1 VKLLRRIPGDETI
14 SGADEAVSFFRGR
27 RPETGARYNRLVQP
41 TEASLTR
48 QMISGFVAV
57 VLVAGA
63 AITSAAATRSQAH
76 APAPAGLMLKDIRV
90 DVNKLPTED
99 FEDMSWVFS
108 KRHF

>member
-1 VKLLRRIPGDETI
+1 MK
-14 SGADEAVSFFRGR
+14 
-27 RPETGARYNRLVQP
+27 
-41 TEASLTR
+41 TR

-63 AITSAAATRSQAH
+63 AITSAAATRGSPAH
-76 APAPAGLMLKDIRV
+76 AAIPNGSLMLKELVV

-99 FEDMSWVFS
+99 YEDMSLVFS